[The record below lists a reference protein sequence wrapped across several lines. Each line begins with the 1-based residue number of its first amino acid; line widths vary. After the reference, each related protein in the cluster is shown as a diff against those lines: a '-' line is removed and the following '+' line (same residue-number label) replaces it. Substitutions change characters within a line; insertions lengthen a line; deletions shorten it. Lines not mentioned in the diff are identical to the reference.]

1 MVCSKINVLN
11 LQKFVP
17 RELLSFV
24 KTERFL
30 PLLVRA
36 LSSINPQGS
45 LLVAENWGGIN
56 QLQTKLPLISLFS
69 YNSHT

>member
-36 LSSINPQGS
+36 LFFNKPSRKSAGGRTLRWHQSATDKAAINIT
-45 LLVAENWGGIN
+45 L
-56 QLQTKLPLISLFS
+56 
-69 YNSHT
+69 

>member
-17 RELLSFV
+17 RELLRFV

-36 LSSINPQGS
+36 LFFNKPSRKSAGGRKLRWHQSATDKAAINIT
-45 LLVAENWGGIN
+45 L
-56 QLQTKLPLISLFS
+56 
-69 YNSHT
+69 

>member
-1 MVCSKINVLN
+1 MVCSKINMLN

-36 LSSINPQGS
+36 LFLNKPSRKSA
-45 LLVAENWGGIN
+45 VAEN
-56 QLQTKLPLISLFS
+56 
-69 YNSHT
+69 